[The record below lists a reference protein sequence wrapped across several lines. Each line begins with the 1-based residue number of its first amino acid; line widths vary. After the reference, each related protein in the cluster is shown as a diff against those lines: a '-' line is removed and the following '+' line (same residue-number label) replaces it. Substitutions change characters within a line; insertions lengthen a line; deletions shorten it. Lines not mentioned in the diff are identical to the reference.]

1 MSRERLTAKA
11 LTAADPSFGQSA
23 NNYWR
28 DKAKDAVL
36 GALSEVER
44 ELREEAQR
52 VTDEEAQEIGVQPAR
67 YAKSETPVPEA
78 EKEDVRMA
86 ALVFEPRKKEAA
98 EEAQVET
105 QEEPRKKEAGAPVDP
120 TAIGKEN
127 WYQVQETFPQYS
139 KQQKLTMLAVAP
151 TRRNMDAVGALTD
164 TLDAVASKLEESGDT
179 EGATQLDVISDL
191 LTASVQECQRIVESK
206 KEDQE

>member
-1 MSRERLTAKA
+1 MSRKRLTAKA
-11 LTAADPSFGQSA
+11 LTASDASFGQSA

-28 DKAKDAVL
+28 DRAKNAVL

-52 VTDEEAQEIGVQPAR
+52 ITDEEAQEIGVQPAR
-67 YAKSETPVPEA
+67 YANSETPVPEA
-78 EKEDVRMA
+78 KKEDVRMA
-86 ALVFEPRKKEAA
+86 MVFEPRTKKAA
-98 EEAQVET
+98 EEVKEFT
-105 QEEPRKKEAGAPVDP
+105 PRNKEAGAPVDP

-151 TRRNMDAVGALTD
+151 TKRNMEAVSALTD
-164 TLDAVASKLEESGDT
+164 TLDSVASKLEESGDT
-179 EGATQLDVISDL
+179 EGATQLDVISEL
-191 LTASVQECQRIVESK
+191 LTASVQECKRISESK
-206 KEDQE
+206 KDQD